1 MIQTNKKEKNMDIN
15 MIIQMAHMIDADV
28 KCKNIAE
35 NTKLALDNIDI
46 DDIIGTIA
54 RVSIIFKASAYVYE
68 NDVLTEQE
76 FSEYIQNLKKAR
88 GILCDAIRRH
98 INELNHRH
106 KAIAGAA
113 SYVDFDKDALNKL
126 SKEELIEMIKQ
137 LKK

>member
-1 MIQTNKKEKNMDIN
+1 
-15 MIIQMAHMIDADV
+15 MIIQMAHMMDADV

-35 NTKLALDNIDI
+35 NIKLALDNIDV

-54 RVSIIFKASAYVYE
+54 RVSIIFKASTYVYKY
-68 NDVLTEQE
+68 DALTEQE
-76 FSEYIQNLKKAR
+76 FSDYIQNLKKAR

-106 KAIAGAA
+106 KALANTG
-113 SYVDFDKDALNKL
+113 SDFDVDKDALNKM
-126 SKEELIEMIKQ
+126 SKEELIEMIKR

>member
-1 MIQTNKKEKNMDIN
+1 MDIIVQLARIN
-15 MIIQMAHMIDADV
+15 NAV

-35 NTKLALDNIDI
+35 NTKLAVDNINV
-46 DDIIGTIA
+46 DDIIDTINC
-54 RVSIIFKASAYVYE
+54 VSTIFKASTYVYE

-98 INELNHRH
+98 INELKHHH
-106 KAIAGAA
+106 KSITGAG
-113 SYVDFDKDALNKL
+113 SDFDIDKDALNKM
-126 SKEELIEMIKQ
+126 SKEELIEMIKR

>member
-1 MIQTNKKEKNMDIN
+1 
-15 MIIQMAHMIDADV
+15 MIIQMAHMMDADI

-35 NTKLALDNIDI
+35 NTKLALDNINV
-46 DDIIGTIA
+46 DDIISTIA
-54 RVSIIFKASAYVYE
+54 RVSIIFKASTYVYN

-76 FSEYIQNLKKAR
+76 FSDYIQNLKKAR

-106 KAIAGAA
+106 KVLSGAG
-113 SYVDFDKDALNKL
+113 SDFDADKDALNKM
-126 SKEELIEMIKQ
+126 SKEELIEMIKR

>member
-1 MIQTNKKEKNMDIN
+1 MDIIVQLARIN
-15 MIIQMAHMIDADV
+15 NAV
-28 KCKNIAE
+28 KCKNIVE
-35 NTKLALDNIDI
+35 NTKLALDNIDV
-46 DDIIGTIA
+46 DDIINAIT
-54 RVSIIFKASAYVYE
+54 RVSIIFKASTYVYE
-68 NDVLTEQE
+68 NDTLTEQE

-106 KAIAGAA
+106 KELAGTG
-113 SYVDFDKDALNKL
+113 SDFDIDKDSLNKM

>member
-1 MIQTNKKEKNMDIN
+1 
-15 MIIQMAHMIDADV
+15 MIIQMAHMMDADI

-35 NTKLALDNIDI
+35 NTKLALDNIDV

-54 RVSIIFKASAYVYE
+54 RVSIIFKASTYVYKY
-68 NDVLTEQE
+68 DALTEQE

-106 KAIAGAA
+106 KALTNTG
-113 SYVDFDKDALNKL
+113 SDFDVDKNALNKM
-126 SKEELIEMIKQ
+126 SKEELIEMIKR

>member
-1 MIQTNKKEKNMDIN
+1 MDI
-15 MIIQMAHMIDADV
+15 IVQLAHINNAV

-35 NTKLALDNIDI
+35 NTKFALDNIDVDNII
-46 DDIIGTIA
+46 DTINC
-54 RVSIIFKASAYVYE
+54 VSTIFKASTHVYRY
-68 NDVLTEQE
+68 DVLTEQE
-76 FSEYIQNLKKAR
+76 FSNYIQNLKKAR

-106 KAIAGAA
+106 KELAGAG
-113 SYVDFDKDALNKL
+113 SDFDIDKDSLNKM

>member
-1 MIQTNKKEKNMDIN
+1 MDIIVQLARIN
-15 MIIQMAHMIDADV
+15 NAV

-35 NTKLALDNIDI
+35 NTKLAVDNIDV
-46 DDIIGTIA
+46 DDIINAIT
-54 RVSIIFKASAYVYE
+54 RVSIIFKASTYVYE

-98 INELNHRH
+98 INELKHH
-106 KAIAGAA
+106 HESITGAG
-113 SYVDFDKDALNKL
+113 SDFDIDKDALNKL